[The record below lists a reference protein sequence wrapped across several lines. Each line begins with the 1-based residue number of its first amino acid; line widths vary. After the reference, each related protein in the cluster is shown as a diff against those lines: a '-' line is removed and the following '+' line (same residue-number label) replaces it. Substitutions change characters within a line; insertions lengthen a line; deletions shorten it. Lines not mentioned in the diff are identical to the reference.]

1 MFSRKEVLLLGTLA
15 FAKFTH
21 ILDFMVMMPLG
32 PQLMT
37 TFGITAQQF
46 GILVSSYTLSAGI
59 FAIIAAFFIDRFDRK
74 KVLLLM
80 YAGFLVGTLACALAG
95 SYWQLMLAR
104 TLTGVFGGLLNT
116 LILSIV
122 GDSFE
127 LKKRATATGIVM
139 SAMSAAAA
147 FGVPLGVYFAAMFN
161 WQVPFYIVLGLAT
174 PIWFGIWQFVPAI
187 NSHLQTSSTT
197 AIIDLSEHL
206 VDANNP
212 SPERQSVSNVSSIAQ
227 PKRNAWEILTDIF
240 GSFNQIKALSL
251 GFCLVMGQF
260 MIIPFI
266 APYAVKNLGFAPVE
280 LTYIYLF
287 GGAVSLL
294 TGAIF
299 GRLADKFGHKIIFII
314 AVLGSLL
321 PFYLVTNLS
330 TTSFPIILTCTS
342 LFFIFVGGRAVPS
355 MAMVMSSVPS
365 RYRASF
371 MSFNTAFQQLAAGAA
386 ALISGFLIVETPT
399 ALSNFNLVGYL
410 AMGLSFVAIGVAL
423 WLRTAKE

>member
-187 NSHLQTSSTT
+187 NSHLQTSSNIP
-197 AIIDLSEHL
+197 APIDLSMHL
-206 VDANNP
+206 IDEKNP
-212 SPERQSVSNVSSIAQ
+212 TAEITTAPSLLIDN
-227 PKRNAWEILTDIF
+227 KRNPWQILTDIF

-342 LFFIFVGGRAVPS
+342 LFFIFVGGRAVLS